1 MSVWTS
7 IRTPRRDYPEN
18 LALLHTEN
26 LRFTADIAGGDIYP
40 LFTMTPYFYRTKK
53 ERAARLSALDALT
66 VTLDFELRVY
76 KKESC

>member
-1 MSVWTS
+1 
-7 IRTPRRDYPEN
+7 
-18 LALLHTEN
+18 
-26 LRFTADIAGGDIYP
+26 
-40 LFTMTPYFYRTKK
+40 MTPYFYRTKK

>member
-1 MSVWTS
+1 MITPKILRCCTPKTCALPLTS
-7 IRTPRRDYPEN
+7 R
-18 LALLHTEN
+18 
-26 LRFTADIAGGDIYP
+26 GGDIYP